1 MSNALRVTLSSLTS
15 LAVFVALLFWPA
27 GTVDYWQG
35 WTFLC
40 VFAVASLVP
49 ILFLNR
55 IDPAVVERR
64 MYGGPTAEPR
74 LVQKVVVV
82 GIIGCFAGI
91 LVLSGLDR
99 RFGWSQVPAWLSVL
113 GAVMVAVGLGIAM
126 LVVYQNRYAAANIVV
141 EDQQKLVTTG
151 LYGMVRHPMYS
162 GSVIMIIGM
171 PLALGS
177 YWALIPA
184 IVSLLLLVIRTV
196 DEETMLRQELP
207 GYRDYMAGVR
217 YRLIPLIW

>member
-1 MSNALRVTLSSLTS
+1 MSNALRVTLSSLVS

-64 MYGGPTAEPR
+64 MHGGPTAETR
-74 LVQKVVVV
+74 LVQKIVVV

-99 RFGWSQVPAWLSVL
+99 RFGWSQVPAWLAVL

-126 LVVYQNRYAAANIVV
+126 LVVYQNRYAAATIVV
-141 EDQQKLVTTG
+141 EAQQKLVTTG

>member
-1 MSNALRVTLSSLTS
+1 MSNALRVTLSSLVS

-35 WTFLC
+35 WTFLA

-64 MYGGPTAEPR
+64 MHGGPTAEPR
-74 LVQKVVVV
+74 LVQKVVVI

-99 RFGWSQVPAWLSVL
+99 RFGWSQVPAWLAVL

-207 GYRDYMAGVR
+207 GYCDYMAGVR

>member
-35 WTFLC
+35 WTFLA

-49 ILFLNR
+49 ILLLNR

-64 MYGGPTAEPR
+64 MHGGPTAEPR

-141 EDQQKLVTTG
+141 EAQQKLVTTG
-151 LYGMVRHPMYS
+151 LYGTVRHPMYS

-207 GYRDYMAGVR
+207 GYRDYVASVR